1 MWFPKSSLKS
11 ITQLHSPTQE
21 GAEISRERP
30 RCCCIPLASPW
41 IVPSTPGW
49 GEAHRAQ
56 ALHFRWLRC
65 SPVLWAVGQ
74 HCPRARISFS
84 TAAEELRALHK
95 ASRATQAAQ
104 TAALG
109 VAELGQTLHLE
120 PLCSPC
126 PAPPAQVTVGSPC
139 WGLHGASSHLRL
151 QLLYHSLCL
160 TLLWGHK
167 LPWKLPLNV
176 SNAICEMEIL
186 ELGKLC
192 KQGSVHISLMQ
203 TA

>member
-56 ALHFRWLRC
+56 ALHLRWLRC

-126 PAPPAQVTVGSPC
+126 PAPPAQGYSGESLLGTAWSQLTPTAAASVPQPLPHTAVG
-139 WGLHGASSHLRL
+139 
-151 QLLYHSLCL
+151 
-160 TLLWGHK
+160 T
-167 LPWKLPLNV
+167 
-176 SNAICEMEIL
+176 
-186 ELGKLC
+186 
-192 KQGSVHISLMQ
+192 Q
-203 TA
+203 TAMKTPAECQ